1 MAITAGCVLWGTWL
15 QARTAEVI
23 ADTAE
28 CERQIKAR
36 QDEFERRKAEEE
48 QRRREAAK
56 IVLSLEESSQ
66 LASARLLIPRRAF
79 SADKLLGDVEHYI
92 PQDARILGLKVGSVT
107 AGAGGTVA
115 DAEISA
121 LGKTAAQL
129 TEMLSLLE
137 KSNGL
142 FVVIEALQS
151 QAADTGEIPF
161 TIRVNYRGTRGGAS
175 E

>member
-1 MAITAGCVLWGTWL
+1 
-15 QARTAEVI
+15 VI
-23 ADTAE
+23 AETAE

-36 QDEFERRKAEEE
+36 QDEFEKRKAEEE
-48 QRRREAAK
+48 QRRREESK

-66 LASARLLIPRRAF
+66 LASARLLIPRRVF
-79 SADKLLGDVEHYI
+79 SADRLLGDVEQYL
-92 PQDARILGLKVGSVT
+92 PKDARILGLKVGSVT
-107 AGAGGTVA
+107 PETAGIMTDV
-115 DAEISA
+115 EISA

-142 FVVIEALQS
+142 FMVVDALQS

-161 TIRVNYRGTRGGAS
+161 TIRVNYRGTRGAS